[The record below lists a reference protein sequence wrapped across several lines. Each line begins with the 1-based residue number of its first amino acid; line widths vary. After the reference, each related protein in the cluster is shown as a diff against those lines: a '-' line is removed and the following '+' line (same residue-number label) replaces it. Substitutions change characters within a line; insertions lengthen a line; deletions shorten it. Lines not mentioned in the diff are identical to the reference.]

1 MTCTLIASV
10 IVSFTFIP
18 LIAYYLI
25 KPPKQKEEP
34 ISQRRTHG
42 FAGFYY
48 RVGDFALAHRW
59 SVAVGLTERP
69 GASAATSCRL

>member
-25 KPPKQKEEP
+25 KPP
-34 ISQRRTHG
+34 T
-42 FAGFYY
+42 Y
-48 RVGDFALAHRW
+48 RAAHVR
-59 SVAVGLTERP
+59 
-69 GASAATSCRL
+69 AATARLPGTLLSGW